1 MTFGTLPISLLFA
14 PQITQK
20 TEENHILVHHFE
32 QTVLGKM
39 SLGNTA

>member
-1 MTFGTLPISLLFA
+1 MTFSTLPISLLFA
-14 PQITQK
+14 PQITER
-20 TEENHILVHHFE
+20 TEKNNILVHHFE